1 MKYAH
6 RFPRGAAL
14 CRGAAFTEAET
25 LAGWCAACWRPHS
38 QKPTFLQSPAVICVS
53 LLGCGL
59 RSSPQS
65 KFQEPGEAA
74 SMGRCLPAAILDASW
89 GLVPGFVRAGL
100 PLALNF
106 SKVAF
111 ISVSLFLSFS
121 SSSPVSPSF
130 SSMVLKMWSLDRHL
144 RLADS

>member
-1 MKYAH
+1 MPID
-6 RFPRGAAL
+6 FPEERHCAVVL
-14 CRGAAFTEAET
+14 RLQRQT
-25 LAGWCAACWRPHS
+25 LAEWCAACWRPHS

-65 KFQEPGEAA
+65 KFQEPSEAA

-89 GLVPGFVRAGL
+89 GLVPGFIRAGL
-100 PLALNF
+100 PLALSF

-111 ISVSLFLSFS
+111 ISVSLFLSS
-121 SSSPVSPSF
+121 RAH
-130 SSMVLKMWSLDRHL
+130 LLCRHP
-144 RLADS
+144 LAQWF